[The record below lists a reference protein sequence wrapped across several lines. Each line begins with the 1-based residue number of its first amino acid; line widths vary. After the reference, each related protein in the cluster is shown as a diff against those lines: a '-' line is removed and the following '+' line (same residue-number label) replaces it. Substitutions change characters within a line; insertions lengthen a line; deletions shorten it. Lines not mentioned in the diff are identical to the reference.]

1 METLE
6 KIQDDSQ
13 DESQVLQDNCIRCS
27 STDFVDKFYNDD
39 ARPILIHLAKGERM
53 SYQDYMSFRR
63 CLEGK
68 HLLLDLSSSELL
80 LDDLETY
87 YVLCSKQNPGEMISD
102 FEDFVKRRSSM
113 EGTIMSVITA
123 NMCLRIM
130 EAILFGHKPRLKK
143 RIINVSMEVDD
154 KKEQPLLLN
163 CHQRKT
169 LTRLTALM
177 KLLEDQDRLDMLVF
191 NRKFLTTVDFPL
203 EVLWWLEK
211 ERLLLFTKYV
221 LAPSRDLGLVESS
234 LFRLLCSMDGV
245 VVDSVPE
252 VVEIDLTLEMEVC
265 EDHDSP
271 QGPDIKSL
279 VGSMVRDLVALLL
292 VRGASVQ
299 QQSNQICGQV
309 LENVSSQVINVLLSN
324 EGTSKDNLPGD
335 YFTPLRRVVYLR
347 GGILTHFASAHIAK
361 VFSMVPRV
369 GVQDTISRHST
380 EWTYQRIPSHIADF
394 LLSILKVLGDA
405 AVNDIDNGILQS
417 EVNWKWLLM
426 TVSVYLRHFP
436 QADKLLKDLVERHL
450 HEAILKRNLSLL
462 TAVFLLAR
470 HCCAA
475 GTPLFP
481 SYLAWFT
488 ASFGNDSITATSLA
502 NYQVLLKF
510 LTGLVPAEPAFCL
523 KVHINKS
530 AEEDVSRVLAHYEE
544 TGEIIQLLFDAYLMR
559 RSYFE
564 KHFLPKLLTGRDI
577 PDPPDARARF
587 IEKLFLAGKIPRPAF
602 QKYQKA
608 CAEASRYLEE
618 V

>member
-1 METLE
+1 MKT
-6 KIQDDSQ
+6 
-13 DESQVLQDNCIRCS
+13 
-27 STDFVDKFYNDD
+27 FVVII
-39 ARPILIHLAKGERM
+39 AAKGERM

-63 CLEGK
+63 CFEGK
-68 HLLLDLSSSELL
+68 HSLLDLSSSELL

-87 YVLCSKQNPGEMISD
+87 YVLCSKQNPGEMISN

-113 EGTIMSVITA
+113 EGTSMGVITA
-123 NMCLRIM
+123 NICLRIM

-143 RIINVSMEVDD
+143 RIINISMEVD
-154 KKEQPLLLN
+154 KKTEQPLLLN
-163 CHQRKT
+163 CHQRKM

-191 NRKFLTTVDFPL
+191 NHKFLTVPDTQNRFKTPSGEGGGAL
-203 EVLWWLEK
+203 L
-211 ERLLLFTKYV
+211 RLDRVCPTR
-221 LAPSRDLGLVESS
+221 PSRDLSLVESS
-234 LFRLLCSMDGV
+234 LFRLLCSMDGR

-265 EDHDSP
+265 EEHDSVP
-271 QGPDIKSL
+271 QGPDLKSL
-279 VGSMVRDLVALLL
+279 IGSMVRDLMALLL
-292 VRGASVQ
+292 VRGASVR

-309 LENVSSQVINVLLSN
+309 LENISSQ
-324 EGTSKDNLPGD
+324 
-335 YFTPLRRVVYLR
+335 
-347 GGILTHFASAHIAK
+347 
-361 VFSMVPRV
+361 
-369 GVQDTISRHST
+369 
-380 EWTYQRIPSHIADF
+380 
-394 LLSILKVLGDA
+394 ILKVLGDA
-405 AVNDIDNGILQS
+405 AVNDIDNGISQS

-450 HEAILKRNLSLL
+450 QEAVLKRNLSLL

-475 GTPLFP
+475 ETPLFP
-481 SYLAWFT
+481 SYLTWFA
-488 ASFGNDSITATSLA
+488 ASFGNDSITAASVA

-523 KVHINKS
+523 KVHINKEVYTHLRGKTTLSIPDQDSNLDLPIISSPVSYKSSGLDQAATESGGEHITVTVLTSSAYPGNTTLHDTDAFPCEVCRAESLYDGSNGDRVGENISQS
-530 AEEDVSRVLAHYEE
+530 AEEDVTRVLAHYED

-608 CAEASRYLEE
+608 CAEASRNLEA